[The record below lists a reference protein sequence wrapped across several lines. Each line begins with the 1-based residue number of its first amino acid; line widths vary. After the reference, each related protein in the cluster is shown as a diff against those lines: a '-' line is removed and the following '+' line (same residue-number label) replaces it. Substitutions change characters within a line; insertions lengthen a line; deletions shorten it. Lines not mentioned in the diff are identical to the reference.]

1 MILVENDNEYMIFL
15 FYRKTILNKTQVFKT
30 NFTRTVCIILA
41 VPFWIPKTSAF
52 TKYADGTYS

>member
-1 MILVENDNEYMIFL
+1 MILVGKDNEYMIFL
-15 FYRKTILNKTQVFKT
+15 FCRQTILNKIQVFKR
-30 NFTRTVCIILA
+30 NFIRTVCIILA